1 METKDVISTLNDLIE
16 TSKDGENGFRACA
29 DAVKGQNLK
38 PFFETA
44 ANRCAQASLE
54 LQAKVQSL
62 GGHPKTSGSTSGSL
76 HRGWVNLKSMLL
88 GKDEAAVLEE
98 CERGEDVAKRAYEK
112 ALEKDLPADARSL
125 VQRQYDGV
133 RENHDRV
140 RDLRNTVAR

>member
-29 DAVKGQNLK
+29 DAVKSQNLK
-38 PFFETA
+38 QFFETA
-44 ANRCAQASLE
+44 ANRCAQGSLE

-62 GGHPKTSGSTSGSL
+62 GGHPETSGSTSASL
-76 HRGWVNLKSMLL
+76 HRGWVNLKSMIM

-112 ALEKDLPADARSL
+112 ALDKDLPADVRSL
-125 VQRQYDGV
+125 VQQQYEGV

-140 RDLRNTVAR
+140 RDMRNAVAR